1 MRPRR
6 PSGPTWPRSART
18 TPDDELVE
26 SILEP
31 SKVIKKGYEPVTI
44 ATDDG
49 RTITGLLAEERPD
62 AVVLRD
68 PAQDGKPITIARDRI
83 EQRRKGGPSLMPAG
97 LVNALA
103 SRQQFLDLVRYLM
116 EIAEHGPARAR
127 ALRPDPAL
135 VVAPAARVR
144 APARPRRADRRPG
157 AGQPPPR
164 RGHLYPRLRQLPR
177 HQGPARLAAQRPAV
191 RLRRAQE
198 RQRPLQPVSHHH
210 RRLRPDGAAV
220 LDGPAAEV
228 RRHPLHPRDV
238 PQAAQPGPVRR
249 GQPSVP
255 RPAAQGDHPRP
266 RAVGDRALGRD
277 GLRLVPDGDRS
288 RSATTCSNVAY
299 KGIAVR
305 LDPGQGGV
313 SRGPRLGRSTTT
325 TRSAWPPPGPARAS
339 STGTASTSTAST
351 RSIPGP
357 SARST
362 SPTPTVPAGPTR
374 TTRAPRTV
382 ASSGATAGATA
393 RCRPTGRTTGASTA
407 TATAWSS
414 PTPSARPTSSR
425 CPASRPTPPSP
436 ASRSSPGP
444 WRSAPRPSSC
454 RCGWPRREVAVG
466 PRRRSCRG
474 EPVASRRVD
483 RAEHRRRPDR
493 RGSSRC

>member
-18 TPDDELVE
+18 RSDVELVE

-49 RTITGLLAEERPD
+49 RTITGLLVEERPD

-68 PAQDGKPITIARDRI
+68 PAQDGKPVTIARDRI

-116 EIAEHGPARAR
+116 EIAEYGPARAR

-135 VVAPAARVR
+135 VCAPAARVR

-157 AGQPPPR
+157 TGQPPPR
-164 RGHLYPRLRQLPR
+164 RGHLRPRLRQLPR
-177 HQGPARLAAQRPAV
+177 HQGPARLAAHRPAV

-198 RQRPLQPVSHHH
+198 RQRPLQPLSHHH
-210 RRLRPDGAAV
+210 RRLRPDGAPD
-220 LDGPAAEV
+220 LDGPPAEV

-249 GQPSVP
+249 DRPSVP
-255 RPAAQGDHPRP
+255 RPPPEGDDPRP

-277 GLRLVPDGDRS
+277 GLRPVPDGDDRS
-288 RSATTCSNVAY
+288 RRRPLER
-299 KGIAVR
+299 R
-305 LDPGQGGV
+305 LQGDRRPARPGAGGRV
-313 SRGPRLGRSTTT
+313 PRPRLGRSTTT

-339 STGTASTSTAST
+339 STGTASTSTAGT
-351 RSIPGP
+351 RSIPGS
-357 SARST
+357 SAAST
-362 SPTPTVPAGPTR
+362 SPTPTAPAGPIPDDPGAEDR
-374 TTRAPRTV
+374 RIVGRDGRRYGPLPRRL
-382 ASSGATAGATA
+382 GALPGPLPP
-393 RCRPTGRTTGASTA
+393 RRPRGPRLHRRR
-407 TATAWSS
+407 
-414 PTPSARPTSSR
+414 RPTSSR
-425 CPASRPTPPSP
+425 CRASRPIPPSP

-444 WRSAPRPSSC
+444 WRSAPRPSS
-454 RCGWPRREVAVG
+454 
-466 PRRRSCRG
+466 
-474 EPVASRRVD
+474 
-483 RAEHRRRPDR
+483 
-493 RGSSRC
+493 